1 MAQHNAPQKLTDLLI
16 AKNFDV
22 KSLDSAGQPATDPA
36 QAKVFN
42 FNWVAESG
50 KDYGTV
56 VATIGENNDLTV
68 YTGDNVGKSME
79 GDDKNEWFKFLEQLR
94 MFAKK
99 NLMTFSAQNLNKLK
113 YSQQGQAAMKEGL
126 RESWMGR
133 KDRSWSGVATEAR
146 LMIKHKRVIGEG
158 EARFRYIESLFI
170 ETADG
175 ERFKLPFTKL
185 SAGKAMLEHVRQ
197 GGRPYDPRGNHI
209 ATIVAEM
216 NLLARFRRANA
227 GKIFEGQAAALV
239 EQADHHLATLQHTIK
254 SLSTK
259 TGYTKYFEAWDPTA
273 LTDEDVIIE
282 DLRCMF
288 VEQNIDSR
296 IEQALPL
303 LAKLQKQEDAMKE
316 IGIFEGWINCLS
328 EGTWALPD
336 TPEKQQKLIALLAD
350 ELPVGPDGTNAT
362 EQLYDLIGN
371 DDLFDQLQDLARE
384 DANADARTIVIN
396 FLERMSS
403 DPSVAQVIGKLKI
416 EKAAPPAEAPP
427 AEPVAEA
434 VLCETCNEAVC
445 ECGQYESIN
454 ESIERIAELS
464 GTGMQ
469 RVFKNGQWVKPEPK
483 PAPKPVNE
491 LSSDTLKNY
500 IKKAGSSSHEQS
512 ASNLASRAADKLAN
526 AHLGDSG
533 EDDGSWDDEKSYIRS
548 KGIARA
554 VDRLEEGGPVDAD
567 AARELVLTAYNDNDL
582 YRQSYDPIIKN
593 LQKKVAKGV
602 YDTEM
607 AKKLWGYHADR
618 AAQKY
623 AKEQGDGT
631 PWNKMFSPAT
641 RRAAAE
647 QFEQEAREEIGADQV
662 NEISDQTVQNYKD
675 KAWDEFARGN
685 DKRGAGIG
693 RALDKQRGAFGH
705 VKTTNQK
712 TMKESPVDIEV
723 AIRNEK
729 YSEEESDFI
738 MRVLKANRGQV
749 GKPGDKRQGFEFD
762 TMDDARSFAASLP
775 GKCDAVIFV
784 DGQSLDEEQVKAT
797 GQDKQLDENDVAQRV
812 DSLNFEMMDLLDQA
826 DSATPEEKAVLK
838 QKFQA
843 AKKERNEL
851 LGGTLADSPKG
862 KLDELSPKTLGSY
875 IKKASKDATISRKI
889 AGDFENRAKAAKKP
903 DMKSANASVAN
914 DFRTKSF
921 RRQDNVDRA
930 VDRIAKEETDT
941 VTIDPKT
948 GKPSSWSHDGDWK
961 KIPKRGG
968 KPVDPRGEVTNM
980 AGRELKRAQQIAS
993 LKESGMGEVDL
1004 TLQEIARGNVDIYDI
1019 YANPKTQVEKFVSDQ
1034 IHEKIDEITFER
1046 GLHPKDDIEKILE
1059 IIQDDIARDYGIDE
1073 GSNYP
1078 HPNTTQDH
1086 ERVQPKYFGEDET
1099 EESAGGGNWLEE
1111 TTALTGQYGHS
1122 GKLQAVQGTNADMMD
1137 RIRFLAGITK

>member
-22 KSLDSAGQPATDPA
+22 KSLDSAGQPATDPT

-126 RESWMGR
+126 HESWMGR

-209 ATIVAEM
+209 ATIVTEM
-216 NLLARFRRANA
+216 NLLSRFRRANA

-239 EQADHHLATLQHTIK
+239 EQADHHYANLQHTIK

-282 DLRCMF
+282 DLRCIF

-350 ELPVGPDGTNAT
+350 ELLVGPDGTNAT

-371 DDLFDQLQDLARE
+371 DDLFDQLQDLAKE

-445 ECGQYESIN
+445 ECGQYESVDEQIQ
-454 ESIERIAELS
+454 SLAELS
-464 GTGMQ
+464 G
-469 RVFKNGQWVKPEPK
+469 
-483 PAPKPVNE
+483 A
-491 LSSDTLKNY
+491 TLKNY
-500 IKKAGSSSHEQS
+500 IKKAGSSSDERS
-512 ASNLASRAADKLAN
+512 ASNLASRAAAKLADPE
-526 AHLGDSG
+526 GD
-533 EDDGSWDDEKSYIRS
+533 DDGNWDDEKSYLRS

-631 PWNKMFSPAT
+631 PWNRMFSPAT

-662 NEISDQTVQNYKD
+662 NEISDKTVQNYKD

-693 RALDKQRGAFGH
+693 RALDKQRGAPGH
-705 VKTTNQK
+705 VKTT
-712 TMKESPVDIEV
+712 
-723 AIRNEK
+723 
-729 YSEEESDFI
+729 
-738 MRVLKANRGQV
+738 
-749 GKPGDKRQGFEFD
+749 
-762 TMDDARSFAASLP
+762 
-775 GKCDAVIFV
+775 
-784 DGQSLDEEQVKAT
+784 
-797 GQDKQLDENDVAQRV
+797 GQDDQLDE
-812 DSLNFEMMDLLDQA
+812 
-826 DSATPEEKAVLK
+826 
-838 QKFQA
+838 
-843 AKKERNEL
+843 
-851 LGGTLADSPKG
+851 LGSG
-862 KLDELSPKTLGSY
+862 TLGSY
-875 IKKASKDATISRKI
+875 IKKASSDRAMRNFDQGVDAGQSFQDRVPKFDVDNARKDDRRRKGI
-889 AGDFENRAKAAKKP
+889 H
-903 DMKSANASVAN
+903 
-914 DFRTKSF
+914 
-921 RRQDNVDRA
+921 RA
-930 VDRIAKEETDT
+930 VDRLSNEATDT
-941 VTIDPKT
+941 VEKDAE
-948 GKPSSWSHDGDWK
+948 GKVKSWSHVGDWEKVK
-961 KIPKRGG
+961 KRDG

-980 AGRELKRAQQIAS
+980 AGRELQRAKS
-993 LKESGMGEVDL
+993 LKESGMSEVDL
-1004 TLQEIARGNVDIYDI
+1004 LLQEIARGNIDIVDI
-1019 YANPKTQVEKFVSDQ
+1019 YANPKTAVEMFVQ
-1034 IHEKIDEITFER
+1034 EQLHEKAEQVAREQNMDLEGDI
-1046 GLHPKDDIEKILE
+1046 DDILQRIQRELE
-1059 IIQDDIARDYGIDE
+1059 VEYGTDDNMDIE
-1073 GSNYP
+1073 M
-1078 HPNTTQDH
+1078 
-1086 ERVQPKYFGEDET
+1086 ET
-1099 EESAGGGNWLEE
+1099 VGGGNWLEE

-1122 GKLQAVQGTNADMMD
+1122 GRLQAVKGTNADMMD

>member
-22 KSLDSAGQPATDPA
+22 KSLDSAGQPATDPST
-36 QAKVFN
+36 AKVFN

-126 RESWMGR
+126 HESWMGR
-133 KDRSWSGVATEAR
+133 RDRSWSGVDTEAR

-209 ATIVAEM
+209 ATIVTEM

-454 ESIERIAELS
+454 ESIERIAELG
-464 GTGMQ
+464 GTGFQ

-491 LSSDTLKNY
+491 LSSDTLKSY

-526 AHLGDSG
+526 AHAGAPG

-662 NEISDQTVQNYKD
+662 NEISDKTVQNYKD

-705 VKTTNQK
+705 VKTTN
-712 TMKESPVDIEV
+712 
-723 AIRNEK
+723 
-729 YSEEESDFI
+729 
-738 MRVLKANRGQV
+738 
-749 GKPGDKRQGFEFD
+749 
-762 TMDDARSFAASLP
+762 
-775 GKCDAVIFV
+775 
-784 DGQSLDEEQVKAT
+784 
-797 GQDKQLDENDVAQRV
+797 
-812 DSLNFEMMDLLDQA
+812 
-826 DSATPEEKAVLK
+826 
-838 QKFQA
+838 
-843 AKKERNEL
+843 
-851 LGGTLADSPKG
+851 
-862 KLDELSPKTLGSY
+862 
-875 IKKASKDATISRKI
+875 
-889 AGDFENRAKAAKKP
+889 
-903 DMKSANASVAN
+903 
-914 DFRTKSF
+914 RT
-921 RRQDNVDRA
+921 
-930 VDRIAKEETDT
+930 
-941 VTIDPKT
+941 
-948 GKPSSWSHDGDWK
+948 SS
-961 KIPKRGG
+961 
-968 KPVDPRGEVTNM
+968 
-980 AGRELKRAQQIAS
+980 
-993 LKESGMGEVDL
+993 
-1004 TLQEIARGNVDIYDI
+1004 
-1019 YANPKTQVEKFVSDQ
+1019 
-1034 IHEKIDEITFER
+1034 
-1046 GLHPKDDIEKILE
+1046 
-1059 IIQDDIARDYGIDE
+1059 
-1073 GSNYP
+1073 
-1078 HPNTTQDH
+1078 
-1086 ERVQPKYFGEDET
+1086 
-1099 EESAGGGNWLEE
+1099 
-1111 TTALTGQYGHS
+1111 
-1122 GKLQAVQGTNADMMD
+1122 
-1137 RIRFLAGITK
+1137 

>member
-1 MAQHNAPQKLTDLLI
+1 
-16 AKNFDV
+16 
-22 KSLDSAGQPATDPA
+22 
-36 QAKVFN
+36 
-42 FNWVAESG
+42 
-50 KDYGTV
+50 
-56 VATIGENNDLTV
+56 
-68 YTGDNVGKSME
+68 
-79 GDDKNEWFKFLEQLR
+79 

-126 RESWMGR
+126 HESWMGR

-185 SAGKAMLEHVRQ
+185 SAGKAMLEHVKQ

-209 ATIVAEM
+209 ATIVTEM

-434 VLCETCNEAVC
+434 ALCETCNEAVC

-454 ESIERIAELS
+454 ESIERIAELG
-464 GTGMQ
+464 GTGFQ

-491 LSSDTLKNY
+491 LSVDTLKSY

-526 AHLGDSG
+526 AHAGAPG

-662 NEISDQTVQNYKD
+662 NEISDKTVQNYKD

-705 VKTTNQK
+705 VKT
-712 TMKESPVDIEV
+712 
-723 AIRNEK
+723 
-729 YSEEESDFI
+729 
-738 MRVLKANRGQV
+738 
-749 GKPGDKRQGFEFD
+749 
-762 TMDDARSFAASLP
+762 
-775 GKCDAVIFV
+775 
-784 DGQSLDEEQVKAT
+784 T

-862 KLDELSPKTLGSY
+862 KLDELSPSTLGSY

-941 VTIDPKT
+941 VVLNPKT

-961 KIPKRGG
+961 KIPKRDG

-1073 GSNYP
+1073 S
-1078 HPNTTQDH
+1078 
-1086 ERVQPKYFGEDET
+1086 
-1099 EESAGGGNWLEE
+1099 SGGGNWLEEELAMTDMTKWMDKFDKNEDNNNHSENVLAVAKLVGTPEDVAKAKEILNQRDTHGGLTQFQSAQGYEIYKRLWPAVQAKEAEWNNMVNTSKMNE

-1122 GKLQAVQGTNADMMD
+1122 GKLQAVKGTNADMMD
-1137 RIRFLAGITK
+1137 RIRFLAGIPSKINKHVETVKHFAVSLVNTDLAVYNN

>member
-133 KDRSWSGVATEAR
+133 RDRSWSSVDTEAR

-209 ATIVAEM
+209 ATIVTEM

-434 VLCETCNEAVC
+434 ALCETCNEAVC
-445 ECGQYESIN
+445 ECG
-454 ESIERIAELS
+454 
-464 GTGMQ
+464 
-469 RVFKNGQWVKPEPK
+469 
-483 PAPKPVNE
+483 
-491 LSSDTLKNY
+491 
-500 IKKAGSSSHEQS
+500 
-512 ASNLASRAADKLAN
+512 
-526 AHLGDSG
+526 
-533 EDDGSWDDEKSYIRS
+533 
-548 KGIARA
+548 
-554 VDRLEEGGPVDAD
+554 
-567 AARELVLTAYNDNDL
+567 
-582 YRQSYDPIIKN
+582 
-593 LQKKVAKGV
+593 
-602 YDTEM
+602 
-607 AKKLWGYHADR
+607 
-618 AAQKY
+618 
-623 AKEQGDGT
+623 
-631 PWNKMFSPAT
+631 
-641 RRAAAE
+641 
-647 QFEQEAREEIGADQV
+647 
-662 NEISDQTVQNYKD
+662 TV
-675 KAWDEFARGN
+675 
-685 DKRGAGIG
+685 
-693 RALDKQRGAFGH
+693 
-705 VKTTNQK
+705 
-712 TMKESPVDIEV
+712 
-723 AIRNEK
+723 
-729 YSEEESDFI
+729 
-738 MRVLKANRGQV
+738 
-749 GKPGDKRQGFEFD
+749 
-762 TMDDARSFAASLP
+762 
-775 GKCDAVIFV
+775 
-784 DGQSLDEEQVKAT
+784 
-797 GQDKQLDENDVAQRV
+797 
-812 DSLNFEMMDLLDQA
+812 
-826 DSATPEEKAVLK
+826 
-838 QKFQA
+838 
-843 AKKERNEL
+843 
-851 LGGTLADSPKG
+851 
-862 KLDELSPKTLGSY
+862 
-875 IKKASKDATISRKI
+875 
-889 AGDFENRAKAAKKP
+889 
-903 DMKSANASVAN
+903 
-914 DFRTKSF
+914 
-921 RRQDNVDRA
+921 
-930 VDRIAKEETDT
+930 
-941 VTIDPKT
+941 
-948 GKPSSWSHDGDWK
+948 
-961 KIPKRGG
+961 
-968 KPVDPRGEVTNM
+968 
-980 AGRELKRAQQIAS
+980 
-993 LKESGMGEVDL
+993 
-1004 TLQEIARGNVDIYDI
+1004 
-1019 YANPKTQVEKFVSDQ
+1019 
-1034 IHEKIDEITFER
+1034 
-1046 GLHPKDDIEKILE
+1046 
-1059 IIQDDIARDYGIDE
+1059 
-1073 GSNYP
+1073 
-1078 HPNTTQDH
+1078 
-1086 ERVQPKYFGEDET
+1086 
-1099 EESAGGGNWLEE
+1099 
-1111 TTALTGQYGHS
+1111 
-1122 GKLQAVQGTNADMMD
+1122 
-1137 RIRFLAGITK
+1137 